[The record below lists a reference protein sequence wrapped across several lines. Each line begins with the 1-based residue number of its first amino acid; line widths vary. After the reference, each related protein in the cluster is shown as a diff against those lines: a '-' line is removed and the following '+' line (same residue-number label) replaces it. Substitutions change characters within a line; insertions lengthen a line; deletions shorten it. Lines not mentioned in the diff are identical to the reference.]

1 MGEIYLKSLS
11 RKDATGVADNEEAK
25 NKTGKITNLMSV
37 DAQKISELIAYI
49 FYRKFLNM
57 LNV

>member
-1 MGEIYLKSLS
+1 VN
-11 RKDATGVADNEEAK
+11 DEEAK

-49 FYRKFLNM
+49 FYCKFLYD
-57 LNV
+57 